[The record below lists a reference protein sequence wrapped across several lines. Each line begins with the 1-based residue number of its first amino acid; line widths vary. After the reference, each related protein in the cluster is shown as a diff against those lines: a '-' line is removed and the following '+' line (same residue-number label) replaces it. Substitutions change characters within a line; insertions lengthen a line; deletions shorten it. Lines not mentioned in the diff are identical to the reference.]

1 MFFQKL
7 FFKSSLRLNG
17 WCGGIQVHP
26 SNSSDDLCLLFCLIL
41 LGQAY
46 PCLGHDRAAGGY
58 AICPGLEVVLILL
71 AAAEDEGLAAP
82 ALHVEEEPLELCGA
96 YHCVTYFF
104 LIIS

>member
-1 MFFQKL
+1 MAGAAAFKYIPQTAVTTFAFSSVWFF
-7 FFKSSLRLNG
+7 FY
-17 WCGGIQVHP
+17 
-26 SNSSDDLCLLFCLIL
+26 
-41 LGQAY
+41 GQAY

-104 LIIS
+104 LIISW